1 MGKSTISVGHFQ
13 VRKLLVYQAPHESG
27 HFRNGDEAMDLATK
41 NSGWTTRKCD
51 WRIAIFSRQII
62 QLYI

>member
-41 NSGWTTRKCD
+41 NSG
-51 WRIAIFSRQII
+51 
-62 QLYI
+62 